1 MGEQSCAN
9 ARIAYLTQVNG
20 MALREEKK
28 LQTRQALI
36 EAALTLMHEGGGF
49 SGLSLREVSRQA
61 GLVPTGFYRHFPDM
75 EALGLELATEACQNL
90 RSTMREVR
98 VRAQGG
104 AAVLESVRALVA
116 FIREQPLYFE
126 FLARERAGGPPRL
139 RQTIHTEIRGFVN
152 ELAEDLSQWPVYQR
166 FPEEDLVM
174 LADLVVNTVIHLAL
188 DLLALPYE
196 EDEAELT
203 SRTAK
208 QLRLIMLGALSWQP
222 GKGAA

>member
-1 MGEQSCAN
+1 
-9 ARIAYLTQVNG
+9 

-75 EALGLELATEACQNL
+75 EALGLDLATEACLSL
-90 RSTMREVR
+90 RRTMREVR
-98 VRAQGG
+98 LRAQGG
-104 AAVLESVRALVA
+104 AAVLESVKALVA

-126 FLARERAGGPPRL
+126 FLARERAGGPPAL
-139 RQTIHTEIRGFVN
+139 RHAIHREISGFVG
-152 ELAEDLSQWPVYQR
+152 ELAEDLSKWPAYHR
-166 FPEEDLVM
+166 FPSEDLFM

-188 DLLALPYE
+188 DLLAQSYD
-196 EDEAELT
+196 EDEAELIN
-203 SRTAK
+203 RTAK
-208 QLRLIMLGALSWQP
+208 QLRLIMIGAMSWKP
-222 GKGAA
+222 EKGAI